1 MKREQVTIF
10 CDGSC
15 YWKLRKGGSGV
26 YIQWNDNEYFIQQG
40 YENTTISRCELRAI
54 LLALNALNNKKPLI
68 VIIWS
73 DSQYVVN
80 SMKSIVDIASKNFEG
95 IENQDLWRKVYD
107 ELKRLEKRVR
117 VRINWTPGHGKDM
130 NDPIVFGNAVADLLA
145 DYKQFDSYEEDIKLN
160 DYGKME

>member
-80 SMKSIVDIASKNFEG
+80 GMKSIVDIASKNFEG

-130 NDPIVFGNAVADLLA
+130 NDPIVYGNAVADALA
-145 DYKQFDSYEEDIKLN
+145 DYKNFEYYKLDKIEEL
-160 DYGKME
+160 

>member
-26 YIQWNDNEYFIQQG
+26 YIQWNGNEYFIQEG

-54 LLALNALNNKKPLI
+54 LLALNALNSKKHLI
-68 VIIWS
+68 VVIWS

-80 SMKSIVDIASKNFEG
+80 GMKSIVDTASKNFEG

-130 NDPIVFGNAVADLLA
+130 NNPIVYGNAVADALA
-145 DYKQFDSYEEDIKLN
+145 DYKNFEYYELDKIEEL
-160 DYGKME
+160 

>member
-80 SMKSIVDIASKNFEG
+80 GMKSIVDIASKNFEG

-117 VRINWTPGHGKDM
+117 ERINWTPGHGKDM

>member
-15 YWKLRKGGSGV
+15 CWKLRKGGSGV

-80 SMKSIVDIASKNFEG
+80 GMKSIVDIASKNFEG
-95 IENQDLWRKVYD
+95 IENQDLWRKVHD

-117 VRINWTPGHGKDM
+117 VRVNWTPGHGKDM

>member
-40 YENTTISRCELRAI
+40 YENTTINRCELRAI

-80 SMKSIVDIASKNFEG
+80 GMKSIVDITSKNFEG

>member
-40 YENTTISRCELRAI
+40 YENTTINRCELRAI

-80 SMKSIVDIASKNFEG
+80 GMKSIVDIASKNFEG

-130 NDPIVFGNAVADLLA
+130 NDPIVYGNAVADTLA
-145 DYKQFDSYEEDIKLN
+145 DYKNFEYYKLDKIEEL
-160 DYGKME
+160 

>member
-80 SMKSIVDIASKNFEG
+80 GMKSIVDIASKNFKG

-107 ELKRLEKRVR
+107 ELKRIEKRVR

>member
-80 SMKSIVDIASKNFEG
+80 GMKSIVDIASKNFEG

-130 NDPIVFGNAVADLLA
+130 SDPIVYGNAVADALA
-145 DYKQFDSYEEDIKLN
+145 DYKNFEYYELDKIEEL
-160 DYGKME
+160 

>member
-26 YIQWNDNEYFIQQG
+26 YIQWNDDEYFIQQG

-80 SMKSIVDIASKNFEG
+80 GMKSIVDIASKNFEG

-145 DYKQFDSYEEDIKLN
+145 DYKQFDSYEEDIKI
-160 DYGKME
+160 K

>member
-80 SMKSIVDIASKNFEG
+80 GMKSIVDIASKNFEG

-107 ELKRLEKRVR
+107 ELQRLEKRVR

-130 NDPIVFGNAVADLLA
+130 NDPIVYGNAVADALA
-145 DYKQFDSYEEDIKLN
+145 DYKNFEYYKLDKIEEL
-160 DYGKME
+160 

>member
-40 YENTTISRCELRAI
+40 YENTTINRCELRAI

-80 SMKSIVDIASKNFEG
+80 GMKSIVDIASKNFEG
-95 IENQDLWRKVYD
+95 IKNQDLWRKVYD

-130 NDPIVFGNAVADLLA
+130 NDPIVYGNAVADALA
-145 DYKQFDSYEEDIKLN
+145 DYKNFEYYKLDKIEEL
-160 DYGKME
+160 

>member
-26 YIQWNDNEYFIQQG
+26 YIQWDGNEYFIQQG

-80 SMKSIVDIASKNFEG
+80 GMKSIVDIASKNFEG

>member
-80 SMKSIVDIASKNFEG
+80 GMKSIVDIASKNFEG

-130 NDPIVFGNAVADLLA
+130 NDSIVFGNAVADLLA

>member
-80 SMKSIVDIASKNFEG
+80 GMKSIVDIASKNFEG

-117 VRINWTPGHGKDM
+117 VRINWTPGHEKDM

>member
-80 SMKSIVDIASKNFEG
+80 GMKSIVDIASKNFEG

-145 DYKQFDSYEEDIKLN
+145 DYKQLDSYEEDIKLN

>member
-80 SMKSIVDIASKNFEG
+80 GMKSIVDIASKNFEG

-117 VRINWTPGHGKDM
+117 VRINWTPGHRKDM

>member
-1 MKREQVTIF
+1 M
-10 CDGSC
+10 
-15 YWKLRKGGSGV
+15 
-26 YIQWNDNEYFIQQG
+26 
-40 YENTTISRCELRAI
+40 
-54 LLALNALNNKKPLI
+54 NNKKPLI

-80 SMKSIVDIASKNFEG
+80 GMKSIVDIASKNFEG

-130 NDPIVFGNAVADLLA
+130 NDPIVYGNAVADALA
-145 DYKQFDSYEEDIKLN
+145 DYKNFEYYKLDKIEEL
-160 DYGKME
+160 

>member
-15 YWKLRKGGSGV
+15 YWKSRKGGSGV

-80 SMKSIVDIASKNFEG
+80 GMKSIVDIASKNFEG

>member
-40 YENTTISRCELRAI
+40 YESTTISRCELRAI

-80 SMKSIVDIASKNFEG
+80 GMKSIVDIASKNFEG

>member
-54 LLALNALNNKKPLI
+54 LLALNALNNKNL
-68 VIIWS
+68 
-73 DSQYVVN
+73 
-80 SMKSIVDIASKNFEG
+80 
-95 IENQDLWRKVYD
+95 
-107 ELKRLEKRVR
+107 
-117 VRINWTPGHGKDM
+117 
-130 NDPIVFGNAVADLLA
+130 
-145 DYKQFDSYEEDIKLN
+145 
-160 DYGKME
+160 

>member
-40 YENTTISRCELRAI
+40 YGNTTISRCELRAI

-80 SMKSIVDIASKNFEG
+80 GMKSIVDIASKNFEG

-130 NDPIVFGNAVADLLA
+130 NDPIVYGNAVADALA
-145 DYKQFDSYEEDIKLN
+145 DYKNFEYYKLDKIEEL
-160 DYGKME
+160 

>member
-80 SMKSIVDIASKNFEG
+80 GMKSIVDIASKNFEG

-130 NDPIVFGNAVADLLA
+130 NDPIVYGNAVADALA